1 MYSRKHNVMREIC
14 SDVHVVPIIHCV
26 VVWHNDISVSVS
38 GNALVLITDVSLASY
53 FRPCEGY

>member
-1 MYSRKHNVMREIC
+1 MREIC

-38 GNALVLITDVSLASY
+38 GNALVLITDVSLAY